1 MAPVLTVREVLAAV
15 RGTLLHGDGQGTVDG
30 VSTDTRTLK
39 PGNLFVAL
47 RGDRFDGHRFLAAA
61 VTAGATGIV
70 VQEDPPGEWISGL
83 AGVDVIRVEDTL
95 TALGDLAGHVR
106 GRFPAPVIAVTGSS
120 GKTTTKEM
128 AAAVI
133 GRKMEILK
141 TEGNLNNLI
150 GVPLMLFRLGPGHRA
165 AILELGTNRPGEIAR
180 LTRIARPDIGLVT
193 NIGPAHL
200 EGLGSLEGV
209 SREKG
214 DLFRNMEETATAL
227 INRDDPF
234 IRTLEADWPGKKVTF
249 GMDRQ
254 ADITA
259 TDIRIDAEGT
269 TFRLGMGGGRQNV
282 RISLCGRHAV
292 SNALAAAACAGVL
305 GLDESAVGEGLE
317 SFRPVQGRMTVL
329 PLANGA
335 FLIDDAYNANPA
347 SLRAA
352 LLTLRDLRGTGAG
365 VAILG
370 DMLELGEMS
379 AELHREMG
387 RLLAETGI
395 RRAYLKGAFSGDTAR
410 GAVEGG
416 LAPGDVTF
424 FEEPGE
430 MLPSLQ
436 GMIRNGDWILV
447 KGSRRMRLEETVRA
461 VAGLFGTKEI
471 A

>member
-1 MAPVLTVREVLAAV
+1 MAPVLTIREILDAAGGVLL
-15 RGTLLHGDGQGTVDG
+15 RGDGRGTVDG
-30 VSTDTRTLK
+30 VSTDTRTLG

-47 RGDRFDGHRFLAAA
+47 RGERFDGPRFLAAA

-70 VQEDPPGEWISGL
+70 VQEDPPGAWMSGL
-83 AGVDVIRVEDTL
+83 AGVDVIRVQDTL

-106 GRFPAPVIAVTGSS
+106 GKFPVPVIAITGSS

-200 EGLGSLEGV
+200 EGLGSLGGV

-249 GMDRQ
+249 AWTGRRTSRQ
-254 ADITA
+254 RTSGSTQRGPPPARHGRRPA
-259 TDIRIDAEGT
+259 ERAHLPLRDACRLQ
-269 TFRLGMGGGRQNV
+269 RLGGGGLR
-282 RISLCGRHAV
+282 RGPR
-292 SNALAAAACAGVL
+292 
-305 GLDESAVGEGLE
+305 LDESAVGEDW
-317 SFRPVQGRMTVL
+317 SRFVP
-329 PLANGA
+329 
-335 FLIDDAYNANPA
+335 
-347 SLRAA
+347 SRA
-352 LLTLRDLRGTGAG
+352 G
-365 VAILG
+365 
-370 DMLELGEMS
+370 
-379 AELHREMG
+379 
-387 RLLAETGI
+387 
-395 RRAYLKGAFSGDTAR
+395 
-410 GAVEGG
+410 
-416 LAPGDVTF
+416 
-424 FEEPGE
+424 
-430 MLPSLQ
+430 
-436 GMIRNGDWILV
+436 
-447 KGSRRMRLEETVRA
+447 
-461 VAGLFGTKEI
+461 
-471 A
+471 